1 MYFITG
7 SQQKEIELIL
17 IATMCLNKS
26 NLITQFLNNNKKGMM
41 FFLTSK
47 NSSLELMEITSL
59 KNIRCLILIE

>member
-59 KNIRCLILIE
+59 KNIKCLILIE

>member
-41 FFLTSK
+41 FFLTCK